1 MTVFFYTWGFCDIK
15 NIMHDFGGNMW
26 YVDKH
31 PKPIHL
37 FNHVLKNNHK
47 KPLIVYLLWYAIR
60 MKADVFLLR

>member
-37 FNHVLKNNHK
+37 SNHVLKNNHK
-47 KPLIVYLLWYAIR
+47 KPLIV
-60 MKADVFLLR
+60 